1 MRDRRTGIS
10 KIMSGKRVIK
20 SMPGHTVRI
29 LLLEDD
35 LETVTVLTHR
45 LYMLEH
51 ELEAKGM
58 DLSLVVLSEYSMVE
72 QYINPD
78 TEHTY
83 DIVLLDRDCK
93 AGGSFHAL
101 NLDKF
106 DLDRVVS
113 ISSTPEWNKL
123 AESRGIKRVVHKTF
137 DDLNGFA
144 ENVLAHIRE
153 LLSLPTPD
161 EDPMLTE
168 AIKLARTEGKIS
180 PGLMQDRLKISYARA
195 ARLLDL
201 MEEQGVIGPT
211 AGNKPREV
219 LL

>member
-1 MRDRRTGIS
+1 MT
-10 KIMSGKRVIK
+10 K
-20 SMPGHTVRI
+20 SIRI

-58 DLSLVVLSEYSMVE
+58 DLSLAVLSEYSMVE
-72 QYINPD
+72 EYINPD
-78 TEHTY
+78 TKHTY

-93 AGGSFHAL
+93 AGGSFHTL
-101 NLDKF
+101 NLDKL
-106 DLDRVVS
+106 DVDRVIS

-144 ENVLAHIRE
+144 ENVLVHIRE
-153 LLSLPTPD
+153 ILSLPVPD
-161 EDPMLTE
+161 EDPMLAE
-168 AIKLARTEGKIS
+168 AIKLARSEGKIS
-180 PGLMQDRLKISYARA
+180 PGLMQGRLKISYARA
-195 ARLLDL
+195 ARLLDM
-201 MEEQGVIGPT
+201 MEDKGIIGP
-211 AGNKPREV
+211 AEGNNPSKI
-219 LL
+219 L